1 MSVQPRSA
9 RALAIVVACI
19 VALAGGT
26 VASAAQSLGDVAR
39 KEEQRRKAVKSSGKV
54 YKNRD
59 LGPAGSRPPA
69 PAPSQTVPGGAPADA
84 PSPPAAEPT
93 PPTED
98 PEDPTKTEEYWR
110 ARLEA
115 ARTDLQRQ
123 ELFLEALQSRVNAL
137 STDFVN
143 RDDPAQRA
151 VIATDRQRA
160 LAEMERV
167 NESIGKIRQ
176 QIADIEEEARQAGV
190 PPGWVR

>member
-39 KEEQRRKAVKSSGKV
+39 REEQRRKAVKSSGKV
-54 YKNRD
+54 YTNRD
-59 LGPAGSRPPA
+59 LGPGGSRPPA
-69 PAPSQTVPGGAPADA
+69 PPPSQTAPGGAPADA
-84 PSPPAAEPT
+84 TT
-93 PPTED
+93 PPGAETTAPAED

-115 ARTDLQRQ
+115 ARADLQRQ

-151 VIATDRQRA
+151 VIAGDRQRA

-167 NESIGKIRQ
+167 KESIGKIRQ
-176 QIADIEEEARQAGV
+176 QIVDIEEEARQAGV